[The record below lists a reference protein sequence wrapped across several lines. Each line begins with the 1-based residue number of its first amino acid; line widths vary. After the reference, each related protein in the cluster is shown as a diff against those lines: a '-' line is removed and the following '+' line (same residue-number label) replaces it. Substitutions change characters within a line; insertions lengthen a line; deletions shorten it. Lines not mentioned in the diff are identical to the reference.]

1 MNELLSSVPLTATST
16 HCGSGRKG
24 AGKSKVKLAYNDG
37 APEPMA
43 AGSGSGVDNDGAA
56 VVIQTAAR
64 AFLAR
69 KEAAARA
76 FLTRRAAARKAA
88 AAEEMYFPDFS
99 VHDVA
104 PPSPEYTLAELLDAA
119 FPDIEDVFSVEELLE
134 LWSEFEAGEY

>member
-1 MNELLSSVPLTATST
+1 MPLTATST

-24 AGKSKVKLAYNDG
+24 AGKSKFKLAFNDG
-37 APEPMA
+37 APERMA

-76 FLTRRAAARKAA
+76 FLTRREAAALKAAAGLEEAAAAARARLLG
-88 AAEEMYFPDFS
+88 
-99 VHDVA
+99 DV
-104 PPSPEYTLAELLDAA
+104 PSLLGSTAR
-119 FPDIEDVFSVEELLE
+119 
-134 LWSEFEAGEY
+134 